1 METEPDTVEPAV
13 GEVIVTVPLGVGVA
27 PGVGV
32 KVGLGVGIGTP
43 FRTFI
48 VIVEDARSTLLLLY
62 AFIETLCSPLAT
74 LAEFQT
80 WVYGGEEAIQP
91 LST

>member
-13 GEVIVTVPLGVGVA
+13 GEVTVTVPLGVGVA

-48 VIVEDARSTLLLLY
+48 VIVEDAISTLLLLY
-62 AFIETLCSPLAT
+62 AFIETLCSPLAM

-80 WVYGGEEAIQP
+80 
-91 LST
+91 

>member
-1 METEPDTVEPAV
+1 
-13 GEVIVTVPLGVGVA
+13 VGVA

-48 VIVEDARSTLLLLY
+48 VIVEDCNKHLTATVHIY
-62 AFIETLCSPLAT
+62 ETLCSPLAM

>member
-13 GEVIVTVPLGVGVA
+13 GEVIVTIPLGVGVP

-32 KVGLGVGIGTP
+32 TVGLGVGIGTP

-62 AFIETLCSPLAT
+62 AFIETLCSPLAM

-80 WVYGGEEAIQP
+80 
-91 LST
+91 